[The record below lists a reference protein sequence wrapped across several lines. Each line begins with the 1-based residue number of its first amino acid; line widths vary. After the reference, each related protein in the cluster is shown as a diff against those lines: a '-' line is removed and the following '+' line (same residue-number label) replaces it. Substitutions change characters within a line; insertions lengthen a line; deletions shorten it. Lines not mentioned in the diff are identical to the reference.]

1 MTATRNPWDEFV
13 AGIIA
18 GGTATLCLHPL
29 DLLKTRLQV
38 ASKQRNAYVLPLNS
52 PASLIG
58 QFRHIMELDGIKG
71 LYRGLLP
78 NFVGAVTAWGTYF
91 LLYSYF
97 KQLAQLRKGDASKT
111 RLSSLEYFITAGA
124 ASLSTV
130 TITNPIWLL
139 KVRMCTQ
146 DLEHPQ
152 FRNTVHAIKT
162 IYSRHGL
169 RGFYAGLLPGL
180 AGSSHGAIQFMVY
193 ERLKH
198 IWPSHWA
205 ASSITEFSP
214 LDYVLMSSIAK
225 TCASL
230 VAYPLH
236 VVRARLQRHQIPM
249 TRMIN
254 DMIRREGLRSFY
266 GGMLPGTIRVMP
278 GTWITFVIYEKV
290 SAFLHLAR
298 NNGEVE

>member
-1 MTATRNPWDEFV
+1 MIAGKNPWDELV
-13 AGIIA
+13 AGIVA

-38 ASKQRNAYVLPLNS
+38 TMKQRNSYIISSSS
-52 PASLIG
+52 PASMVG
-58 QFRHIMELDGIKG
+58 QFRQILELDGVKG

-78 NFVGAVTAWGTYF
+78 NFLGAVSAWGTYF

-97 KQLAQLRKGDASKT
+97 KQIAQSRNEGSPT
-111 RLSSLEYFITAGA
+111 RLSSLEYFVAAGA
-124 ASLSTV
+124 ASFSTV
-130 TITNPIWLL
+130 TVTNPIWLL

-146 DLEHPQ
+146 DLNNPQ
-152 FRNTVHAIKT
+152 YKDTADAIKQ
-162 IYSRHGL
+162 IYAKHGL

-198 IWPSHWA
+198 VWTSHKA
-205 ASSITEFSP
+205 DSSITEFSS
-214 LDYVLMSSIAK
+214 LDYVLMSSMAK

-236 VVRARLQRHQIPM
+236 VVRARLQRHQTSMLGVI
-249 TRMIN
+249 R
-254 DMIRREGLRSFY
+254 DMAKREGLRGFY

-278 GTWITFVIYEKV
+278 GTWITFVVYEKI
-290 SAFLHLAR
+290 SALLSLAR
-298 NNGEVE
+298 NNVEE

>member
-1 MTATRNPWDEFV
+1 MTTGKNPWDELI
-13 AGIIA
+13 AGIVA

-38 ASKQRNAYVLPLNS
+38 ASKQRTPYIIPSSS
-52 PASLIG
+52 PASMMG
-58 QFRHIMELDGIKG
+58 QFRRIIELDGVKG
-71 LYRGLLP
+71 LYRGLVP
-78 NFVGAVTAWGTYF
+78 NFLGAVSAWGTYF

-97 KQLAQLRKGDASKT
+97 KQIAQRRKESPST
-111 RLSSLEYFITAGA
+111 RLTSLEYFVTAGA
-124 ASLSTV
+124 ASFSTV

-146 DLEHPQ
+146 DLTNPQ
-152 FRNTVHAIKT
+152 YKNTRHAIKQ
-162 IYSRHGL
+162 IYAKHGL
-169 RGFYAGLLPGL
+169 KGFYAGLLPGL

-198 IWPSHWA
+198 VWKSHTTA
-205 ASSITEFSP
+205 PSITEFSS
-214 LDYVLMSSIAK
+214 LDYVMMSSIAK

-236 VVRARLQRHQIPM
+236 VVRARLQRHQTSM
-249 TRMIN
+249 SG
-254 DMIRREGLRSFY
+254 MIRDMARKEGLRGFY

-278 GTWITFVIYEKV
+278 GTWITFVVYEKI
-290 SAFLHLAR
+290 SAFLSLAR
-298 NNGEVE
+298 NNAE

>member
-1 MTATRNPWDEFV
+1 MAAGKNPWDELI
-13 AGIIA
+13 AGIVA
-18 GGTATLCLHPL
+18 GGTVTLCLHPL

-38 ASKQRNAYVLPLNS
+38 ATKQRNSCVIPSNS
-52 PASLIG
+52 PASMIG
-58 QFRHIMELDGIKG
+58 QFKQILEVDGVKG

-78 NFVGAVTAWGTYF
+78 NFLGAVTAWGTYF

-97 KQLAQLRKGDASKT
+97 KQIAQRRKEGSSP
-111 RLSSLEYFITAGA
+111 RLTSLEYFVAAGA
-124 ASLSTV
+124 ASFSTV

-146 DLEHPQ
+146 DLNNPQ
-152 FRNTVHAIKT
+152 YRNTAHAIQQ
-162 IYSRHGL
+162 IYARHGL
-169 RGFYAGLLPGL
+169 RGFYAGLLSGL

-198 IWPSHWA
+198 VWTSHKA
-205 ASSITEFSP
+205 DSSITEFSS

-236 VVRARLQRHQIPM
+236 VVRARLQRHQTSM
-249 TRMIN
+249 LGMIR
-254 DMIRREGLRSFY
+254 DMARREGLRGFY

-278 GTWITFVIYEKV
+278 GTWITFVVYEKI
-290 SAFLHLAR
+290 SALLSLSRSSA
-298 NNGEVE
+298 EE